1 MPTATLPPPLR
12 MQALVFWEPA
22 GLSLDRANPY
32 AALLARA
39 LEAHGVRS
47 VAGFREQLDREWLR
61 AHRDQ
66 FDVLHLHW
74 PSGLYHSGTTE
85 ETTRRC
91 TAMIDALTF
100 ARSIGYKVVWTMHNL
115 YPHDSPCRDLDHLA
129 RLGVTACAS
138 AILVH
143 CHHARTLLARHFH
156 RTERVFVAP
165 HGHFCDAYPNRV
177 PRSEA
182 RARFG
187 FEDRH
192 FVYHFFG
199 NVRSNKGVD
208 QLLEAFLGLPGED
221 LRFLFAARLCT
232 DYSERI
238 VARARNADP
247 RIVLRESKFY
257 ANEEFQWFF
266 NAADVSVF
274 PFTDIL
280 TSGSA
285 ITALSFHCPV
295 IVPAIGCLPEVV
307 DESVGAT
314 YDPSRSGA
322 LTQAMSAAR
331 SIRRE
336 ALRPGIEQRLRELSW
351 EGIARTTVEAY
362 RA

>member
-1 MPTATLPPPLR
+1 
-12 MQALVFWEPA
+12 MQALIFWEPA

-39 LEAHGVRS
+39 LETHGVRS
-47 VAGFREQLDREWLR
+47 VAGFRPQLDREWLR
-61 AHRDQ
+61 ANRSA

-74 PSGLYHSGTTE
+74 PSGLYHGATLE
-85 ETTRRC
+85 ESTQRC
-91 TAMIDALTF
+91 ATMIDALSY
-100 ARSIGYKVVWTMHNL
+100 ARSIGYRVVWTMHNV
-115 YPHDSPCRDLDHLA
+115 YPHDSACQELDHLA
-129 RLGVTACAS
+129 RLGVTAAAS
-138 AILVH
+138 AVIVH
-143 CHHARTLLARHFH
+143 CQHARSLLARHFH
-156 RTERVFVAP
+156 RTEHVFLAP
-165 HGHFCDAYPNRV
+165 HGHFCDAYPNTVSRA
-177 PRSEA
+177 EA

-208 QLLEAFLGLPGED
+208 HLLESFLGLPGDD

-247 RIVLRESKFY
+247 RIVLQESKFY

-295 IVPAIGCLPEVV
+295 IVPAIGCLPELV
-307 DESVGAT
+307 DASVGT
-314 YDPSRSGA
+314 LFDPTQPGA
-322 LTQAMSAAR
+322 LTQAMIAAR
-331 SIRRE
+331 SVNRE
-336 ALRPGIEQRLRELSW
+336 TLRPGIEQRLRELSW
-351 EGIARTTVEAY
+351 DGIARTTLEAY